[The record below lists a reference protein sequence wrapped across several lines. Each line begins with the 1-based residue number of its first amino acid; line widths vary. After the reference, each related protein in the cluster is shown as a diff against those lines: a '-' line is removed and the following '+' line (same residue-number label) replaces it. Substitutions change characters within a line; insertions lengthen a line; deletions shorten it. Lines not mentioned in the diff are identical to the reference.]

1 MFGRVPRC
9 CGVCRAQLVQT
20 AHESSHPFCPLLILL
35 RLPMPVDDTAAPG
48 TALCLSGG
56 GFRSV
61 LFNAGAVLRMAEA
74 GLLGSATRICGVS
87 GGAVV
92 AAQLAV
98 HWSRLAAEDFATAAL
113 MREVVV
119 PLRALTSRTLDGRS
133 VVGGL
138 LFPRSL
144 TEWVSHNFDRE
155 LYHGVQFG
163 DLAPVPRLSI
173 GASQLNAGTRVV
185 FSNEARSRAGAISIG
200 DPTYPVTDAVCASIA
215 MPPGFPALRVSET
228 DVAGEA
234 FAMQLADGSLCD
246 PLALAD
252 AHDCKTL
259 WVSDGAG
266 ALGYEA
272 SVDGKVEQ
280 AARAMDILQSALR
293 LTPRH
298 ALLAG
303 FQSHRHAGAYWS
315 LRATTTDYP
324 ADTCLVCPPA
334 RAAELAALPTR
345 FAAMSDDLQERLVN
359 WGYAICDIAL
369 RSWHDRELVHP
380 AEFPYRDR
388 GL

>member
-1 MFGRVPRC
+1 MPP
-9 CGVCRAQLVQT
+9 A
-20 AHESSHPFCPLLILL
+20 APSSPESSN
-35 RLPMPVDDTAAPG
+35 PG
-48 TALCLSGG
+48 VALCLSGG
-56 GFRSV
+56 GYRAV
-61 LFNAGAVLRMAEA
+61 LFNAGAVLRLAEG

-87 GGAVV
+87 GGAIV
-92 AAQLAV
+92 AGLLAV
-98 HWSRLAAEDFATAAL
+98 HWPRLSSDGFSPAAVR
-113 MREVVV
+113 REILA

-144 TEWVSHNFDRE
+144 TEWISHNFDRE

-163 DLAPVPRLSI
+163 DLPELPRLSI
-173 GASQLNAGTRVV
+173 GASQLNSGTRVV

-200 DPTYPVTDAVCASIA
+200 DPSYPVTDAVCASIA
-215 MPPGFPALRVSET
+215 MPPAFPALRVSES
-228 DVAGEA
+228 DLDGDARG
-234 FAMQLADGSLCD
+234 MQLADGMLCD

-259 WVSDGAG
+259 WVSDGGG
-266 ALGYEA
+266 ALVDE
-272 SVDGKVEQ
+272 SSIDGKVDQ
-280 AARAMDILQSALR
+280 AARAIEILQDALR
-293 LTPRH
+293 LSPKH
-298 ALLAG
+298 ALLSSFQAG
-303 FQSHRHAGAYWS
+303 RHGGAYWS
-315 LRATTTDYP
+315 LRANTSDYP

-345 FAAMSDDLQERLVN
+345 FAAMNDDLQERLIN

-369 RSWHDRELVHP
+369 RSWFDDALSRP